1 MAKIIQMPR
10 RPEDPDFEPSAA
22 ELEIHPGWL
31 LVIGLAAAALSWI
44 RPSAHGLAP
53 LLLLAGGVLCWL
65 VSAHG
70 RRVSVSLSRTWK
82 ALGAVLAVASLFPGS
97 ERFGFAALLVAAGV
111 PVWRNSW
118 PRLRWLLVACW
129 LLYICGGGFLTG
141 GGLLLVVGLCDYLSE
156 LGGVAV
162 SFARPGTLSGSPSS
176 SAFAPATDFSSPGT
190 SSSRR

>member
-10 RPEDPDFEPSAA
+10 RSKEPEFELSAA
-22 ELEIHPGWL
+22 ELELHPGWL
-31 LVIGLAAAALSWI
+31 LVMGLAATALSWI

-53 LLLLAGGVLCWL
+53 VVLLAGGVLCWL

-70 RRVSVSLSRTWK
+70 RRVSASLSRTWK
-82 ALGAVLAVASLFPGS
+82 ILGAVLAVASLFPGP

-118 PRLRWLLVACW
+118 PRLRWMLLTCW
-129 LLYICGGGFLTG
+129 LLYVSGGVFLTG
-141 GGLLLVVGLCDYLSE
+141 GAVLFVVGLCDYLSE

-162 SFARPGTLSGSPSS
+162 SFARPGTVSGSPSS